1 MRKVERVQECE
12 VGVVPRWERGRVAPG
27 GGADDEAVGRIAI
40 LMQKDFYMI
49 LPLVPSP
56 VFSQCKHPRL
66 QPLRPPWAA
75 AGRLVV
81 TSRRCP
87 EHPTLLRDSTAGARG
102 QHHFQATSNGGCR
115 NSRSFPTASSRR

>member
-12 VGVVPRWERGRVAPG
+12 VGVVPRCERGRVAPG
-27 GGADDEAVGRIAI
+27 GGADDHDEAVGRVDAKG
-40 LMQKDFYMI
+40 LLHD
-49 LPLVPSP
+49 PASVSSP

-75 AGRLVV
+75 AGRLEV

-87 EHPTLLRDSTAGARG
+87 EHPTLLRDSTAGARE
-102 QHHFQATSNGGCR
+102 QHHFQATSKGGCR